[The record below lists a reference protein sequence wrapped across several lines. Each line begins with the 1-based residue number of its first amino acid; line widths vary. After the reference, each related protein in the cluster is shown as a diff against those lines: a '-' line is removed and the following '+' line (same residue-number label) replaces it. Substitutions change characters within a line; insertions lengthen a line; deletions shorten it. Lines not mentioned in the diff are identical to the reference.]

1 MVVTNEPEIA
11 HDIFPLREAVPVT
24 HGAKNPGAVEFVR
37 IALAIED
44 AVDWNIPMVELTV
57 FGMEMKDCLTAGA
70 DRSPDIGP
78 LPEQMARIKITTD
91 FRADCLP
98 QS

>member
-11 HDIFPLREAVPVT
+11 HDILPLREAVSVL

-37 IALAIED
+37 IALAIEH

-57 FGMEMKDCLTAGA
+57 FGMEMKDCIIAGS
-70 DRSPDIGP
+70 DRGPDVGL

-91 FRADCLP
+91 FRADRFP